1 MTVDTFSEGTWP
13 GNEVPGQVV
22 HTLAGDGVPDWVA
35 LLEPV
40 ARLAH
45 GIASTDFVPS
55 GVRGRPGAVAAAILY
70 GHELGLGPMVSL
82 AGIDIVDGR
91 PQPSAEMMRSLIL
104 RRGHRLLVTEASG
117 TRATVVG
124 RRVDT
129 GDSLTIT
136 WTKDMAEQAGLAG
149 KDNWRKYPR
158 AMLVARASAD
168 VARMLFP
175 DVIGGLT
182 LPDDGDGV
190 PLDATDSA
198 DQAAPAP
205 QASRTR
211 SRALAQPD
219 KRPAP
224 PAAPDGPPVAQPS
237 PAGAASPAPAAPT
250 GGSTDAP
257 PPDTEAATL
266 PPVGGAAGGGAPD
279 AAEGGRS
286 ETAAP
291 KPDGE
296 APDQAPPSDPLPSI
310 EEVAAEATEM
320 RRKADGP
327 SQAGVRAMFGVFAR
341 RGWEDRD
348 ERLAVTS
355 ALLGRTVASSSELTG
370 ADVQRILVLLPDV
383 NVDVVRAA
391 DGTVRAV
398 VDPVAS

>member
-1 MTVDTFSEGTWP
+1 MTVETFAEGTWP
-13 GNEVPGQVV
+13 GNEIPGQVV
-22 HTLAGDGVPDWVA
+22 HTLVGDGLPDWVA

-91 PQPSAEMMRSLIL
+91 PQPSSEMMRSLIL
-104 RRGHRLLVTEASG
+104 RRGHRLLVTEATG
-117 TRATVVG
+117 VKATVVG

-136 WTKDMAEQAGLAG
+136 WTLDMAEKAGLAG

-182 LPDDGDGV
+182 LPDD
-190 PLDATDSA
+190 A
-198 DQAAPAP
+198 DQVAVAQDGGDVAAQQALAPAQP
-205 QASRTR
+205 ATRTR
-211 SRALAQPD
+211 TR
-219 KRPAP
+219 RPAGAPADAP
-224 PAAPDGPPVAQPS
+224 PAAADTA
-237 PAGAASPAPAAPT
+237 
-250 GGSTDAP
+250 DALP
-257 PPDTEAATL
+257 
-266 PPVGGAAGGGAPD
+266 PPVGGTAGGAQE
-279 AAEGGRS
+279 AGGRS
-286 ETAAP
+286 ETATTKTA
-291 KPDGE
+291 GE
-296 APDQAPPSDPLPSI
+296 DPDQAPPAEPPLPLEEPTI
-310 EEVAAEATEM
+310 EEVAAAAAEM
-320 RRKADGP
+320 RARAAQP
-327 SQAGVRAMFGVFAR
+327 SGLAKGALMGVFRR
-341 RGWEDRD
+341 RGFEDRA

-355 ALLGRTVASSSELTG
+355 ALVGRQVDSSADLT
-370 ADVQRILVLLPDV
+370 DEEVRLLLVRLPDV
-383 NVDVVRAA
+383 DVAVVRDG

-398 VDPVAS
+398 IDEPQP